1 MIQNW
6 SDVIRGSFYDIW
18 RGFVDF
24 APRLIFSVVIF
35 IVGWFVAN
43 LLSKVIAQ
51 IIKSIKV
58 DHALRSVQADL
69 LLKKAGFELDSGAFI
84 GGLVKWFV
92 IVVFLVGSFGVLGLN
107 QVTNFLQQVVLF
119 YLPQVIV
126 ASFMILVAAVIAEAV
141 QRVVSGAAVASG
153 IKSANFA
160 GSIARWAIWIF
171 GILVA
176 LSQLGVAAPLIQT
189 LFTGVVVAISIAL
202 GLSFGLGGQQAAS
215 QFIEK
220 VRQEISDRSH
230 HS

>member
-176 LSQLGVAAPLIQT
+176 LSQLVG
-189 LFTGVVVAISIAL
+189 
-202 GLSFGLGGQQAAS
+202 
-215 QFIEK
+215 
-220 VRQEISDRSH
+220 
-230 HS
+230 